1 MVDLHPVGSSTLRLA
16 GNLAP
21 SGVAER
27 LRTLR
32 KHAGLT
38 QGELAGDRFS
48 KEYVSQI
55 ELGKTKPS
63 AEAIEYLSK
72 QLDVDPLFLETGVS
86 SDERSRIEAT
96 LARGEALIEDKHY
109 ADAVEQYARARAL
122 VTDEWVPELDLRAV
136 IGEAWARMWT
146 GEVRPALELLAHAR
160 DLAERPRFSDID
172 RADVLYRMGV
182 GRYKLSSIQTAVSLF
197 GEALDLAKKSDL
209 PCDRLKADI
218 YGWRARC
225 HRRLR
230 DWEAARE
237 DVELALELAQSV
249 GDPRAFADN
258 LFQASLVA
266 ERNGHWVLARSYAER
281 AKDEYERLA
290 DKLNYGRLMNNLGGL
305 NFLLGK
311 PDEAAQFLK
320 DSFHVALDN
329 DDPIDAGYA
338 VNSLARVHLET
349 GKPELGEEQARK
361 ALELLDGREDHLA
374 EIGNAQLV
382 LGRSLMEQERLAE
395 ADEWLRASEAS
406 FEQIGSPGHRSAALV
421 ARGDLALTNEE
432 HAKAARLYKVA
443 AELLQDVRF

>member
-1 MVDLHPVGSSTLRLA
+1 MANVNLRRAVDP
-16 GNLAP
+16 AP
-21 SGVAER
+21 LGIAER

-38 QGELAGDRFS
+38 QGELAGERFS

-63 AEAIEYLSK
+63 AEAIDYLAS

-109 ADAVEQYARARAL
+109 ADAVEQYVRAKAL
-122 VTDEWVPELDLRAV
+122 VTDEWIPELDLRALT
-136 IGEAWARMWT
+136 GEAWARMWT
-146 GEVRPALELLAHAR
+146 GEVKPALEILVRAR

-182 GRYKLSSIQTAVSLF
+182 GRYKLSSLHTAISLF
-197 GEALDLAKKSDL
+197 GEALELATSSAVARRPPQGRYPWL
-209 PCDRLKADI
+209 ARTLLSPAAGLGSRPR
-218 YGWRARC
+218 GRRARAGARPE
-225 HRRLR
+225 RRR
-230 DWEAARE
+230 P
-237 DVELALELAQSV
+237 
-249 GDPRAFADN
+249 PRSRRQP
-258 LFQASLVA
+258 LP
-266 ERNGHWVLARSYAER
+266 GLARSGAKR
-281 AKDEYERLA
+281 ALGARAQLRRAGE
-290 DKLNYGRLMNNLGGL
+290 GRVRAAGRQAQLRPAHEQPGRPQLPAG
-305 NFLLGK
+305 
-311 PDEAAQFLK
+311 EAGRSRTFLK

-338 VNSLARVHLET
+338 INSLARVQLET

-361 ALELLDGREDHLA
+361 ALALLDGREDHLA

-382 LGRSLMEQERLAE
+382 LGRSLTEQDRLAE